1 MMPDRDEDGLP
12 EKTAPVDEIVASDTP
27 KITVAKRR
35 KSVGVNRAAHPD
47 SLKALEYLG
56 RRWLSR
62 R

>member
-1 MMPDRDEDGLP
+1 MRDRDDQGLP
-12 EKTAPVDEIVASDTP
+12 EKTAPPDEKMASDTP

-47 SLKALEYLG
+47 RLKALEYLG

>member
-1 MMPDRDEDGLP
+1 MP
-12 EKTAPVDEIVASDTP
+12 EKTAPADEIVASDTP